1 VLVSVS
7 PSRWRLIELRRSRE
21 AVRAGI
27 DLLDRKREGLTR
39 ELVQRA
45 DDATR
50 RRASVQASLARARAA
65 LERAFVDTGR
75 FAAEAAAL
83 AQAPQ
88 ASVEMRHNI
97 VIGVRLP
104 RIVATAVPF
113 KVSYGPAGTSLS
125 LDRAASRF
133 AAVLPVVLDM
143 AAEET
148 ALARLRHALSRT
160 TRILNAL
167 EEVMLPDLDA
177 EIAAV
182 AAGLEEDERD
192 ERVRQLRA
200 TRRESW
206 LEREGT
212 TVRAPAS

>member
-1 VLVSVS
+1 
-7 PSRWRLIELRRSRE
+7 
-21 AVRAGI
+21 
-27 DLLDRKREGLTR
+27 
-39 ELVQRA
+39 
-45 DDATR
+45 
-50 RRASVQASLARARAA
+50 
-65 LERAFVDTGR
+65 
-75 FAAEAAAL
+75 
-83 AQAPQ
+83 
-88 ASVEMRHNI
+88 
-97 VIGVRLP
+97 
-104 RIVATAVPF
+104 
-113 KVSYGPAGTSLS
+113 
-125 LDRAASRF
+125 
-133 AAVLPVVLDM
+133 M